1 MGCCQ
6 NLASRALVKAF
17 CKARDEHERLPVRI
31 RNREIVTLR
40 IGILDHTDRPLPT
53 DEVFT

>member
-1 MGCCQ
+1 
-6 NLASRALVKAF
+6 
-17 CKARDEHERLPVRI
+17 LPVRI

-40 IGILDHTDRPLPT
+40 IEILDHTDRPLPT